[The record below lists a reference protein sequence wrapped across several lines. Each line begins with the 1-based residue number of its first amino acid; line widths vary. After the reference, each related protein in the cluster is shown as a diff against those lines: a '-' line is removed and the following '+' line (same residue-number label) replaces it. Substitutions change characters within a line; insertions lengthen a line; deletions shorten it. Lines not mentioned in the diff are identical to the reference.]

1 MARETYA
8 DTADYTIETDD
19 ELDAVLH
26 TWTDFT
32 TGEAFRDGSN
42 VLLEAIR
49 ETGHSN
55 LLVDTSNI
63 QAHDDEDKAWLQQ
76 EWVPKALDA
85 GMEASAMVY
94 SDSVISKMEMES
106 FNEEIEDSPYETF
119 LTDDRE
125 EGEAWLAE
133 Q

>member
-106 FNEEIEDSPYETF
+106 FNEEIEDIPYETF
-119 LTDDRE
+119 LTDDRV